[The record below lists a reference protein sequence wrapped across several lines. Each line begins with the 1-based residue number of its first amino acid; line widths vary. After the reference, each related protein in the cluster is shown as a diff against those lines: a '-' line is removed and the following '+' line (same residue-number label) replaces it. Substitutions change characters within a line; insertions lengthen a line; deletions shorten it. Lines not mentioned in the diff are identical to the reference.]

1 MMEIKKVIGNEKT
14 GLKMIHIPKN
24 SDIKVGDYVKI
35 VKLKDEEEEV
45 KKRSDDTIESE

>member
-1 MMEIKKVIGNEKT
+1 MEIKKVTGNEET
-14 GLKMIHIPKN
+14 GLKMIYIPKT

-35 VKLKDEEEEV
+35 VKLKDEEEGV

>member
-1 MMEIKKVIGNEKT
+1 MEIKKVTGNEET
-14 GLKMIHIPKN
+14 GLKMIYIPKT

-35 VKLKDEEEEV
+35 IKLKDEEEEV